1 MHDIQVD
8 PQEAAT
14 SGATVAEPLVPDS
27 VSTDRALLRLGAVT
41 GFAGVLVQVVMDQLH
56 PAQADPNDSKAAFAE
71 YSHSRIWTDVHLG
84 QFLGTLLLATSLLC
98 LARALSRQRGLPGAL
113 AMVGAFT
120 AILLTAVFTVQM
132 ALDGI
137 ALRSAVHTWVTAT
150 GPQRVSAF
158 QVAEGLRGLEKGLS
172 AMFHICNGF
181 TLFVLGLSIAMGR
194 LYARWLGWTAVVAG
208 VAFLG
213 GGIVTAHV
221 GFSST
226 AGLFLHPALLLLG
239 VFMIGIGISMWRRP
253 RGARTISASS
263 PVLASDPVP
272 SRSSRTTAPFGH

>member
-1 MHDIQVD
+1 VHDIEMNV
-8 PQEAAT
+8 QEAGAWRDTAAAT
-14 SGATVAEPLVPDS
+14 SVPDA
-27 VSTDRALLRLGAVT
+27 VATERALLRLGAVS
-41 GFAGVLVQVVMDQLH
+41 GVAGVLMQVAMDQLH
-56 PAQADPNDSKAAFAE
+56 PAQADPNDSRAAFAE
-71 YSHSRIWTDVHLG
+71 YSHSRIWTEVHLG

-120 AILLTAVFTVQM
+120 AFLLTAVFAVQM

-137 ALRSAVHTWVTAT
+137 ALRSAVHVWVTTT
-150 GPQRVSAF
+150 GPQRASAF

-172 AMFHICNGF
+172 ALFHISNGL
-181 TLFVLGLSIAMGR
+181 TLVALGFSIALGR

-221 GFSST
+221 GFSSK
-226 AGLFLHPALLLLG
+226 AGLFLHPALVLLA
-239 VFMIGIGISMWRRP
+239 VFMVGTGISMWRRG
-253 RGARTISASS
+253 RETSKAA
-263 PVLASDPVP
+263 
-272 SRSSRTTAPFGH
+272 